1 MKNTF
6 TVPIEKE
13 VIRINKNGKE
23 IIKNISDIL
32 QFINNRRFMAR
43 FSSNLVN
50 SLAEGIHRIKCKFGR
65 NNKKQEI
72 WELNVSIVTV
82 SLIKNY
88 RSNFLKGIYRYEYMD
103 DSERFDE
110 TLTEK
115 EDSLQS
121 LKCGRY

>member
-1 MKNTF
+1 M
-6 TVPIEKE
+6 
-13 VIRINKNGKE
+13 
-23 IIKNISDIL
+23 
-32 QFINNRRFMAR
+32 
-43 FSSNLVN
+43 
-50 SLAEGIHRIKCKFGR
+50 
-65 NNKKQEI
+65 
-72 WELNVSIVTV
+72 ELNVSIVTV